1 MTVNKITTPG
11 SAQQRAANYSWGG
24 RAPGYEQ
31 LPYPAQPQY
40 NMPMPMP
47 PSYNRWDKAPSLS
60 IILLSMYSHLQKTH
74 QINLSTNQNFSKT
87 RNIILKLE
95 WNIAVIISFG
105 HWRRSKLNSKQIGL
119 ALNCYSWFNF
129 AFGGAWY
136 KYINILINKKVL
148 PRLAT
153 YGLILLM
160 VEFGARQ
167 SPERQKKSCS
177 VFTRNFFWDTLCMK
191 DIS

>member
-1 MTVNKITTPG
+1 M
-11 SAQQRAANYSWGG
+11 
-24 RAPGYEQ
+24 
-31 LPYPAQPQY
+31 
-40 NMPMPMP
+40 
-47 PSYNRWDKAPSLS
+47 
-60 IILLSMYSHLQKTH
+60 
-74 QINLSTNQNFSKT
+74 
-87 RNIILKLE
+87 
-95 WNIAVIISFG
+95 ISFG
-105 HWRRSKLNSKQIGL
+105 NWRRSKLNSKQIGL
-119 ALNCYSWFNF
+119 ALNSYSWFEF

-177 VFTRNFFWDTLCMK
+177 VFTRNFFWDTLNMK
-191 DIS
+191 DISWHT